1 MQADEIFGI
10 VETIDPQFMRRV
22 GRGKA
27 DHNLGLADAFAAAT
41 AEENGYA
48 LITTDRNDFA
58 EVEQVR
64 ALQIIWLR

>member
-1 MQADEIFGI
+1 
-10 VETIDPQFMRRV
+10 MRRV

-27 DHNLGLADAFAAAT
+27 DHNFGLADAFAAAT
-41 AEENGYA
+41 AEENGCA